1 MAARAHSAFPSCRWR
16 KCAAQKQ
23 PMNAGLRTLFY
34 LQAEMVL
41 LETKWINKQLFR
53 GSELIEKPAD
63 LNQMKAEEVANLLQS
78 NMGRGLGSIEVE
90 KRLKQYGYN
99 EVPEKKTNPA
109 FSFAKKF

>member
-1 MAARAHSAFPSCRWR
+1 
-16 KCAAQKQ
+16 
-23 PMNAGLRTLFY
+23 MNAGLRTFFY
-34 LQAEMVL
+34 LQAEMIF

-53 GSELIEKPAD
+53 GSELTEKPAD
-63 LNQMKAEEVANLLQS
+63 LDQMKAKEVANLLQS

-90 KRLKQYGYN
+90 NRLKQYGYN